1 MGLAFFG
8 LSPSYRK
15 NIFREIHDLV
25 FHGGGGFIY
34 SEVYDMPIWLRRHHI
49 SLINEYFKKQEKAM
63 KKSQQNTSKNSIS
76 KPNII
81 PQLHIVFKD
90 VARHLFFSNIYNKTT
105 LWLKKKNLLKKN

>member
-63 KKSQQNTSKNSIS
+63 KKSQQNTPKEGVSR
-76 KPNII
+76 PNIN
-81 PQLHIVFKD
+81 P
-90 VARHLFFSNIYNKTT
+90 STT
-105 LWLKKKNLLKKN
+105 YSI